1 MKYEY
6 WILLKYVQFMEGQ
19 GLLLLQILACMFEPS
34 TIFYYVWFMETYMYE
49 VGLVMLELCGVVN
62 CFTKFMVSHVNFDHS
77 FRQHFTIILQGLSLL
92 LA

>member
-1 MKYEY
+1 
-6 WILLKYVQFMEGQ
+6 
-19 GLLLLQILACMFEPS
+19 
-34 TIFYYVWFMETYMYE
+34 MYE